1 MAQQFFDHFALANL
15 SIQERLGR
23 SAATLNKDSAV
34 FGQQTRSFLQMLVY
48 GLDAVTA
55 RAASHLLNM
64 DVLYSNDAYLLKLA
78 EGVLLNSIE
87 SITPPK
93 INAATP
99 FRFWSERSYTRWSSL
114 GTIAL
119 KDGTK
124 TNLIVFKIA
133 NTGHVENSN
142 GGMEYEALYCAG
154 DYVQQTVDSGFDGY
168 TPGVFAPVY
177 IGETYK
183 SIWSES
189 VEVKL
194 EMDNDEAPIWL
205 DLAWSLDEL
214 LSMPDNSKAGLI
226 QHTPRGMTLTLGD
239 GEIFGGYYNAPGKA
253 AIKRVVVSYVKC
265 ESLAPVD
272 HSSIKF
278 NRDITEVVV
287 NGESTPMLSPMNT
300 GDSATTLRSRAIAEF
315 FAASKITDE
324 RDLVTEVGKIP
335 FVKSCFARREYNWA
349 TWKTMSLLMQG
360 YREYEQIRKQYYP
373 TYSMTDVYW
382 KMAAKRDGHSTQN
395 TVFYDRY
402 DYSSSRR
409 YMPGD
414 MAVYGSNVYICS
426 DPNHRGVP
434 TARRGWVFY
443 MSLANG
449 ESLSQIYNHYYPS
462 ACVYDNATIVLS
474 GLVLKNRRYWDR
486 HGVYYTGDVVYHSG
500 TKKLWLA
507 LRDGGQTV
515 EPGSEEDVS
524 VYSENRFWVTREEAV
539 ELEDTDSTGVAYNAG
554 YRFDDYEQLTQAIFE
569 SEIKGYFN
577 ISGKL
582 GFTSVVVEPLAQ
594 VGVSVEIKY
603 TAPYTMQQQ
612 VRETIEDYICYN
624 VGKVLRADALN
635 SLLTEKFNLSS
646 VYVQLQLMSV
656 DNAHWT
662 PSELTLPS
670 ATYVPPSMLSVDLT
684 EILGARK

>member
-1 MAQQFFDHFALANL
+1 MSNKQQFFDHFAVANL
-15 SIQERLGR
+15 SLQERLGR

-34 FGQQTRSFLQMLVY
+34 FGQQTRSFLQMLNY
-48 GLDAVTA
+48 GLDAITA

-64 DVLYSNDAYLLKLA
+64 DILYSNDAYLLKLA

-93 INAATP
+93 INDATP
-99 FRFWSERSYTRWSSL
+99 FRFWSERIYNEWSSL

-124 TNLIVFKIA
+124 TNLIVYKLDKTRHIEGEK
-133 NTGHVENSN
+133 TGF
-142 GGMEYEALYCAG
+142 EYSALYCAG
-154 DYVQQTVDSGFDGY
+154 DYVQQTIDSGFDGY
-168 TPGVFAPVY
+168 TPGIFAPVY

-189 VEVKL
+189 VQVILYMSDGSKMPVVL
-194 EMDNDEAPIWL
+194 V
-205 DLAWSLDEL
+205 WSLDEV
-214 LSMPDNSKAGLI
+214 LSSPTPEQVVLV

-239 GEIFGGYYNAPGKA
+239 GEIFGKDYNPSPEEGKA
-253 AIKRVVVSYVKC
+253 HVDSVRISYVKC

-335 FVKSCFARREYNWA
+335 FVKSCFARREYNWPI
-349 TWKTMSLLMQG
+349 WKTVSLLNQG
-360 YREYEQIRKQYYP
+360 YVDAKYGRKTEAKIFFERYKFNQY
-373 TYSMTDVYW
+373 
-382 KMAAKRDGHSTQN
+382 KRYN
-395 TVFYDRY
+395 
-402 DYSSSRR
+402 
-409 YMPGD
+409 PGE
-414 MAVYGSNVYICS
+414 MVVHMGSVYICS
-426 DPNHRGVP
+426 DPNHRGLP
-434 TARRGWVFY
+434 SSKRGWVFY

-449 ESLSQIYNHYYPS
+449 NSLSQIYNRYCPS

-474 GLVLKNRRYWDR
+474 GLVLKNRRYWDE
-486 HGVYYTGDVVYHSG
+486 HGVYYQGDVVYHSK
-500 TKKLWLA
+500 TKQLWLA

-515 EPGSEEDVS
+515 EPGSEEDIS
-524 VYSENRFWVTREEAV
+524 LYSEDRFWVTREEAL
-539 ELEDTDSTGVAYNAG
+539 ELEDDESTGVAYNVS
-554 YRFDDYEQLTQAIFE
+554 YRFEDYEQLTQAIFE

-582 GFTSVVVEPLAQ
+582 GFTSVVVEPLGQ
-594 VGVSVEIKY
+594 VGVEVEIKY

-612 VRETIEDYICYN
+612 VRATIEDYICYH
-624 VGKVLRADALN
+624 VGKVLRADTLN

-646 VYVQLQLMSV
+646 VYVMLRLVAV
-656 DNAHWT
+656 DN
-662 PSELTLPS
+662 SKMEVELPLPS
-670 ATYVPPSMLSVDLT
+670 ATYVPPSMLSVGLT

>member
-93 INAATP
+93 INDATP

-124 TNLIVFKIA
+124 TNLIVFKI
-133 NTGHVENSN
+133 NETGHVEGSEK
-142 GGMEYEALYCAG
+142 GREYEALYCAG
-154 DYVQQTVDSGFDGY
+154 DYVQQTIDSGFDGY
-168 TPGVFAPVY
+168 TPGIFAPVY

-189 VEVKL
+189 VEIKL

-214 LSMPDNSKAGLI
+214 LGMPDNSKAGLL

-239 GEIFGGYYNAPGKA
+239 GEIFGKGYNHKGKA
-253 AIKRVVVSYVKC
+253 PIKRVIVSYVKC

-287 NGESTPMLSPMNT
+287 NGESTPVLSPMNT

-335 FVKSCFARREYNWA
+335 FVKSCFARREYNWS
-349 TWKTMSLLMQG
+349 TWHTMSLLMQG
-360 YREYEQIRKQYYP
+360 YSDYETIRKRYYSSY
-373 TYSMTDVYW
+373 TMLDVRW
-382 KMAAKRDGHSTQN
+382 KKIAKRDGHSTQN
-395 TVFYDRY
+395 TIFYDRY
-402 DYSSSRR
+402 EYSPDRR

-414 MAVYGSNVYICS
+414 MVVYGSNAYICS

-434 TARRGWVFY
+434 SAKRGWVFY

-449 ESLSQIYNHYYPS
+449 NSLSQIYKRYYPS

-474 GLVLKNRRYWDR
+474 GLVLKNRRYWDE
-486 HGVYYTGDVVYHSG
+486 HGVYYQGDVVYHSK
-500 TKKLWLA
+500 TKQLWLA

-524 VYSENRFWVTREEAV
+524 LYSENRFWATREEAI
-539 ELEDTDSTGVAYNAG
+539 ELDDSDATGVAYNVS

-582 GFTSVVVEPLAQ
+582 GFTSVVVEPLGQ
-594 VGVSVEIKY
+594 VAVDVTIKY
-603 TAPYTMQQQ
+603 TAPYTMQKQI
-612 VRETIEDYICYN
+612 RETIEDYVCYN
-624 VGKVLRADALN
+624 VGKRLEADTLN

-646 VYVQLQLMSV
+646 VYVMLRLESV
-656 DNAHWT
+656 ED
-662 PSELTLPS
+662 SQSVVELELPS

-684 EILGARK
+684 EILGTRK

>member
-93 INAATP
+93 INDATP

-124 TNLIVFKIA
+124 TNLIVFKI
-133 NTGHVENSN
+133 NETGHVEGSEK
-142 GGMEYEALYCAG
+142 GREYEALYCAG
-154 DYVQQTVDSGFDGY
+154 DYVQQTIDSGFDGY
-168 TPGVFAPVY
+168 TPGIFAPVY

-189 VEVKL
+189 VEIKL

-214 LSMPDNSKAGLI
+214 LGMPDNSKAGLL

-239 GEIFGGYYNAPGKA
+239 GEIFGKGYNHKGKA
-253 AIKRVVVSYVKC
+253 PIKRVIVSYVKC

-287 NGESTPMLSPMNT
+287 NGESTPMLSPLNT
-300 GDSATTLRSRAIAEF
+300 GDSATTLRSRAVAEF

-335 FVKSCFARREYNWA
+335 FVKSCFARREYNWPI
-349 TWKTMSLLMQG
+349 WKTVSLLNQG
-360 YREYEQIRKQYYP
+360 YVDAKYGRKTEAKIFFERYKFNQY
-373 TYSMTDVYW
+373 
-382 KMAAKRDGHSTQN
+382 KRYN
-395 TVFYDRY
+395 
-402 DYSSSRR
+402 
-409 YMPGD
+409 PGE
-414 MAVYGSNVYICS
+414 MVVHMGSVYICS
-426 DPNHRGVP
+426 DPNHRGLP
-434 TARRGWVFY
+434 SARRGWQFY
-443 MSLANG
+443 MSLADGNA
-449 ESLSQIYNHYYPS
+449 LSQIYNRYYPS

-474 GLVLKNRRYWDR
+474 GLVLKNRRYWDE
-486 HGVYYTGDVVYHSG
+486 HGVYYQGDVVYHAK
-500 TKKLWLA
+500 TKQLWLA
-507 LRDGGQTV
+507 LRDGGETV
-515 EPGSEEDVS
+515 EPGSEEDLS
-524 VYSENRFWVTREEAV
+524 IYSEDRIWVTREEAV

-646 VYVQLQLMSV
+646 VYVQLQLVSV
-656 DNAHWT
+656 DNAQWT

>member
-93 INAATP
+93 INDATP

-124 TNLIVFKIA
+124 TNLIVFKI
-133 NTGHVENSN
+133 NETGHVEGSEK
-142 GGMEYEALYCAG
+142 GREYEALYCAG
-154 DYVQQTVDSGFDGY
+154 DYVQQTIDSGFDGY
-168 TPGVFAPVY
+168 TPGIFAPVY

-189 VEVKL
+189 VEIKL

-214 LSMPDNSKAGLI
+214 LGMPDNSKAGLL

-239 GEIFGGYYNAPGKA
+239 GEIFGKGYNHKGKA
-253 AIKRVVVSYVKC
+253 PIKRVIVSYVKC

-287 NGESTPMLSPMNT
+287 NGESTPMLSPLNT
-300 GDSATTLRSRAIAEF
+300 GDSAITLRSRAVAEF

-335 FVKSCFARREYNWA
+335 FVKSCFARREYNWPI
-349 TWKTMSLLMQG
+349 WKTVSLLYQG
-360 YREYEQIRKQYYP
+360 YVDAKYGRKTEAKIFFERYKFNQY
-373 TYSMTDVYW
+373 
-382 KMAAKRDGHSTQN
+382 KRYN
-395 TVFYDRY
+395 
-402 DYSSSRR
+402 
-409 YMPGD
+409 PGE
-414 MAVYGSNVYICS
+414 MVVHMGSVYICS
-426 DPNHRGVP
+426 DPNHRGLP
-434 TARRGWVFY
+434 SARRGWQFY
-443 MSLANG
+443 MSLADGNA
-449 ESLSQIYNHYYPS
+449 LSQIYNRYYPS

-474 GLVLKNRRYWDR
+474 GLVLKNRRYWDE
-486 HGVYYTGDVVYHSG
+486 HGVYYQGDVVYHAK
-500 TKKLWLA
+500 TKQLWLA
-507 LRDGGQTV
+507 LRDGGETV
-515 EPGSEEDVS
+515 EPGSEEDLS
-524 VYSENRFWVTREEAV
+524 IYSEDRIWVTREEAV

-646 VYVQLQLMSV
+646 VYVQLQLVSV
-656 DNAHWT
+656 DNAQWT

>member
-93 INAATP
+93 INYATP
-99 FRFWSERSYTRWSSL
+99 FRFWSERTYTRWSSL

-124 TNLIVFKIA
+124 TNLIVFKI
-133 NTGHVENSN
+133 NETGHVEGSEK
-142 GGMEYEALYCAG
+142 GTEYEALFCAG
-154 DYVQQTVDSGFDGY
+154 DYVQQTIDSGFDGY
-168 TPGVFAPVY
+168 TPGIFAPVY

-189 VEVKL
+189 VEIKL

-214 LSMPDNSKAGLI
+214 LGMPDNSKAALL

-239 GEIFGGYYNAPGKA
+239 GEIFGKGYNSKGKA
-253 AIKRVVVSYVKC
+253 PIKRVIVSYVKC

-278 NRDITEVVV
+278 NRDITEVVL

-300 GDSATTLRSRAIAEF
+300 GDSATTLRSRAVAEF

-324 RDLVTEVGKIP
+324 RDLVTEVSKVP

-349 TWKTMSLLMQG
+349 TWKTMSLLNQG
-360 YREYEQIRKQYYP
+360 YVDAKNGRKTEAKIFFERYKFNQY
-373 TYSMTDVYW
+373 
-382 KMAAKRDGHSTQN
+382 KRYN
-395 TVFYDRY
+395 
-402 DYSSSRR
+402 
-409 YMPGD
+409 PGE
-414 MAVYGSNVYICS
+414 MVVHMGNVYICS
-426 DPNHRGVP
+426 DPNHRGLP
-434 TARRGWVFY
+434 SSKRGWVFY

-449 ESLSQIYNHYYPS
+449 NSLSQIYNRYYPS

-474 GLVLKNRRYWDR
+474 GLVLKNRRYWDE
-486 HGVYYTGDVVYHSG
+486 HGVYYQGDVVYHSK
-500 TKKLWLA
+500 TKQLWLA

-515 EPGSEEDVS
+515 EPGSEEDIS
-524 VYSENRFWVTREEAV
+524 LYSEDRFWVTREEAL
-539 ELEDTDSTGVAYNAG
+539 ELEDDESTGVAYNVS
-554 YRFDDYEQLTQAIFE
+554 YRFDDYEQLTQSIFE

-582 GFTSVVVEPLAQ
+582 GFTSVVVEPLGQ
-594 VGVSVEIKY
+594 VGVEVEIKY

-612 VRETIEDYICYN
+612 VRATIEDYICYH
-624 VGKVLRADALN
+624 VGKVLRADTLN

-646 VYVQLQLMSV
+646 VYVMLRLVAV
-656 DNAHWT
+656 DN
-662 PSELTLPS
+662 SKMEVELPLPS

>member
-93 INAATP
+93 INYATP

-124 TNLIVFKIA
+124 TNLIVFKINA
-133 NTGHVENSN
+133 TGHVEGSEK
-142 GGMEYEALYCAG
+142 GTEYEALYCAG
-154 DYVQQTVDSGFDGY
+154 DYVQQTIDSGFDGY
-168 TPGVFAPVY
+168 TPGIFAPVY

-189 VEVKL
+189 VEIKL
-194 EMDNDEAPIWL
+194 EMDNDEPPIWL

-214 LSMPDNSKAGLI
+214 LGMPDNSKAGLL

-239 GEIFGGYYNAPGKA
+239 GEIFGKGYNRPGKA
-253 AIKRVVVSYVKC
+253 PIKRVIVSYVKC

-278 NRDITEVVV
+278 NRDITEVFL

-300 GDSATTLRSRAIAEF
+300 GDSATTLRSRAVAEF

-349 TWKTMSLLMQG
+349 TWKTMSLLNQG
-360 YREYEQIRKQYYP
+360 YVDAKNGRKTEAQIFFERYKFNQY
-373 TYSMTDVYW
+373 
-382 KMAAKRDGHSTQN
+382 KRYN
-395 TVFYDRY
+395 
-402 DYSSSRR
+402 
-409 YMPGD
+409 PGE
-414 MAVYGSNVYICS
+414 MVVHMGNVYICS
-426 DPNHRGVP
+426 DPNHRGLP
-434 TARRGWVFY
+434 SSKRGWVFY

-449 ESLSQIYNHYYPS
+449 NSLSQIYNRYYPS

-474 GLVLKNRRYWDR
+474 GLVLKNRRYWDE
-486 HGVYYTGDVVYHSG
+486 HGVYYQGDVVYHSK
-500 TKKLWLA
+500 TKQLWLA

-515 EPGSEEDVS
+515 EPGSEEDIS
-524 VYSENRFWVTREEAV
+524 LYSEDRFWATREEAL
-539 ELEDTDSTGVAYNAG
+539 ELEDDESTGIAYNVS

-582 GFTSVVVEPLAQ
+582 GFTSVVVEPLGQ
-594 VGVSVEIKY
+594 VGVEVEIKY

-612 VRETIEDYICYN
+612 VRATIEDYICYH
-624 VGKVLRADALN
+624 VGKVLQADTLN

-646 VYVQLQLMSV
+646 VYVMLRLVAV
-656 DNAHWT
+656 DN
-662 PSELTLPS
+662 SKMVVELPLPS

>member
-93 INAATP
+93 INDATP

-124 TNLIVFKIA
+124 TNLIVFKI
-133 NTGHVENSN
+133 NETGHVEGSEK
-142 GGMEYEALYCAG
+142 GREYEALYCAG
-154 DYVQQTVDSGFDGY
+154 DYVQQTIDSGFDGY
-168 TPGVFAPVY
+168 TPGIFAPVY

-189 VEVKL
+189 VEIKL

-214 LSMPDNSKAGLI
+214 LGMPDNSKAGLL

-239 GEIFGGYYNAPGKA
+239 GEIFGKGYNHKGKA
-253 AIKRVVVSYVKC
+253 PIKRVIVSYVKC

-287 NGESTPMLSPMNT
+287 NGESTPMLSPLNT
-300 GDSATTLRSRAIAEF
+300 GDSATTLRSRAVAEF

-335 FVKSCFARREYNWA
+335 FVKSCFARREYNWPI
-349 TWKTMSLLMQG
+349 WKTVSLLYQG
-360 YREYEQIRKQYYP
+360 YVAARNGRKNEATIFFERYKFNQY
-373 TYSMTDVYW
+373 
-382 KMAAKRDGHSTQN
+382 KRYN
-395 TVFYDRY
+395 
-402 DYSSSRR
+402 
-409 YMPGD
+409 PGE
-414 MAVYGSNVYICS
+414 MVVHMGSVYICS
-426 DPNHRGVP
+426 DPNHRGLP
-434 TARRGWVFY
+434 SARRGWQFY
-443 MSLANG
+443 MSLADGNA
-449 ESLSQIYNHYYPS
+449 LSQIYNRYYPS

-474 GLVLKNRRYWDR
+474 GLVLKNRRYWDE
-486 HGVYYTGDVVYHSG
+486 HGVYYQGDVVYHAK
-500 TKKLWLA
+500 TKQLWLA
-507 LRDGGQTV
+507 LRDGGETV
-515 EPGSEEDVS
+515 EPGSEEDLS
-524 VYSENRFWVTREEAV
+524 IYSEDRIWVTREEAV

-646 VYVQLQLMSV
+646 VYVQLQLVSV
-656 DNAHWT
+656 DNAQWT

>member
-15 SIQERLGR
+15 SLQERLGR

-34 FGQQTRSFLQMLVY
+34 FGQQTRSFLQMLTY
-48 GLDAVTA
+48 GLDAITA
-55 RAASHLLNM
+55 RAATHLLNM
-64 DVLYSNDAYLLKLA
+64 DVLYSNDSYLLKLA

-93 INAATP
+93 INDATP

-124 TNLIVFKIA
+124 TNLVVFKINA
-133 NTGHVENSN
+133 TGHVEGSDQ
-142 GGMEYEALYCAG
+142 GTEYEALYCAG
-154 DYVQQTVDSGFDGY
+154 DYVQQTIDSGFDGY
-168 TPGVFAPVY
+168 TPGIFAPIY

-183 SIWSES
+183 SVWSES

-194 EMDNDEAPIWL
+194 EMDNDEPPVYL

-239 GEIFGGYYNAPGKA
+239 GEIFGKGYNKQGKA
-253 AIKRVVVSYVKC
+253 PIRQVIVTYVKC

-278 NRDITEVVV
+278 NKDISEILV
-287 NGESTPMLSPMNT
+287 NGESTPILSPMNT

-324 RDLVTEVGKIP
+324 RDLVTEVNKVP
-335 FVKSCFARREYNWA
+335 FVKSCFARREYNWS
-349 TWKTMSLLMQG
+349 TWKTLSLLYQG
-360 YREYEQIRKQYYP
+360 YLDAKYGRK
-373 TYSMTDVYW
+373 S
-382 KMAAKRDGHSTQN
+382 KERI
-395 TVFYDRY
+395 FFDRY
-402 DYSSSRR
+402 KFSTYKK
-409 YMPGD
+409 YNPGD
-414 MAVYGSNVYICS
+414 MAVHGGNVYICT
-426 DPNHRGVP
+426 DPNYRGYP
-434 TARRGWVFY
+434 SAKRGWAFF
-443 MSLANG
+443 MELAKG
-449 ESLSQIYNHYYPS
+449 DALSQVYNKYYPS

-474 GLVLKNRRYWDR
+474 GLVMKNRRYWNE
-486 HGVYYTGDVVYHSG
+486 HGVYYQGDVVYHSG

-515 EPGSEEDVS
+515 EPGSEDDVPL
-524 VYSENRFWVTREEAV
+524 YSEDRFWATREEAY
-539 ELEDTDSTGVAYNAG
+539 ELDEDDTTGQTYNLS
-554 YRFDDYEQLTQAIFE
+554 YKFDDYEQLTQSIFE

-577 ISGKL
+577 IAGKL
-582 GFTSVVVEPLAQ
+582 GFTSVVVEPLGQ
-594 VGVSVEIKY
+594 VGVEVGVKY

-612 VRETIEDYICYN
+612 VYKTIEDYICYN
-624 VGKVLRADALN
+624 VGKVLEADTLN
-635 SLLTEKFNLSS
+635 SLLTETYNLSS
-646 VYVQLQLMSV
+646 VYVTLRLVSV
-656 DNAHWT
+656 DN
-662 PSELTLPS
+662 PKEEVRLELPS
-670 ATYVPPSMLSVDLT
+670 ATYVPPSMLSVSL
-684 EILGARK
+684 EENLGTRK

>member
-15 SIQERLGR
+15 TIQERLGR

-93 INAATP
+93 INYATP
-99 FRFWSERSYTRWSSL
+99 FRFWSERTYTRWSSL

-119 KDGTK
+119 KDDTK
-124 TNLIVFKIA
+124 TNLIVFKI
-133 NTGHVENSN
+133 NETGHVEGSEK
-142 GGMEYEALYCAG
+142 GREYEALYCAG
-154 DYVQQTVDSGFDGY
+154 DYVQQTIDSGFDGY
-168 TPGVFAPVY
+168 TPGIFAPVY

-189 VEVKL
+189 VEIKL

-214 LSMPDNSKAGLI
+214 LGMPDNSKAGLL

-239 GEIFGGYYNAPGKA
+239 GEIFGKGYNHKGKA
-253 AIKRVVVSYVKC
+253 PIKRVIVSYVKC

-278 NRDITEVVV
+278 NRDITEVFV

-300 GDSATTLRSRAIAEF
+300 GDSATTLRSRAVAEF

-335 FVKSCFARREYNWA
+335 FVKSCFARREYNWPI
-349 TWKTMSLLMQG
+349 WKTVSLLNQG
-360 YREYEQIRKQYYP
+360 YVDAKYGRKTEAKIFFERYKFNQY
-373 TYSMTDVYW
+373 
-382 KMAAKRDGHSTQN
+382 KRYN
-395 TVFYDRY
+395 
-402 DYSSSRR
+402 
-409 YMPGD
+409 PGE
-414 MAVYGSNVYICS
+414 MVVHMGNVYICS
-426 DPNHRGVP
+426 DPNHRGLP
-434 TARRGWVFY
+434 SAKRGWQFY
-443 MSLANG
+443 MSLADGNA
-449 ESLSQIYNHYYPS
+449 LSQIYNRYYPS

-474 GLVLKNRRYWDR
+474 GLVLKNRRYWDE
-486 HGVYYTGDVVYHSG
+486 HGVYYQGDVVYHAK
-500 TKKLWLA
+500 TKQLWLA
-507 LRDGGQTV
+507 LRDGGETV
-515 EPGSEEDVS
+515 EPGSEEDLS
-524 VYSENRFWVTREEAV
+524 IYSEDRIWVTREEAV

-646 VYVQLQLMSV
+646 VYVQLQLVSV
-656 DNAHWT
+656 DNAQWT

-684 EILGARK
+684 EILGTRK

>member
-93 INAATP
+93 INDATP

-124 TNLIVFKIA
+124 TNLIVFKI
-133 NTGHVENSN
+133 NETGHVEGSEK
-142 GGMEYEALYCAG
+142 GREYEALYCAG
-154 DYVQQTVDSGFDGY
+154 DYVQQTIDSGFDGY
-168 TPGVFAPVY
+168 TPGIFAPVY

-189 VEVKL
+189 VEIKL

-214 LSMPDNSKAGLI
+214 LGMPDNSKAGLL

-239 GEIFGGYYNAPGKA
+239 GEIFGKGYNHKGKA
-253 AIKRVVVSYVKC
+253 PIKRVIVSYVKC

-287 NGESTPMLSPMNT
+287 NGESTPMLSPLNT
-300 GDSATTLRSRAIAEF
+300 GDSATTLRSRAVAEF

-335 FVKSCFARREYNWA
+335 FVKSCFARREYNWPI
-349 TWKTMSLLMQG
+349 WKTVSLLYQG
-360 YREYEQIRKQYYP
+360 YVDAKYGRKTEAKIFFERYKFNQY
-373 TYSMTDVYW
+373 
-382 KMAAKRDGHSTQN
+382 KRYN
-395 TVFYDRY
+395 
-402 DYSSSRR
+402 
-409 YMPGD
+409 PGD
-414 MAVYGSNVYICS
+414 MVVYAGSVYICS
-426 DPNHRGVP
+426 DPNHRGLP
-434 TARRGWVFY
+434 SARRGWQFY
-443 MSLANG
+443 MSLADGNA
-449 ESLSQIYNHYYPS
+449 LSQIYNRYYPS

-474 GLVLKNRRYWDR
+474 GLVLKNRRYWDE
-486 HGVYYTGDVVYHSG
+486 HGVYYQGDVVYHAK
-500 TKKLWLA
+500 TKQLWLA
-507 LRDGGQTV
+507 LRDGGETV
-515 EPGSEEDVS
+515 EPGSEEDLS
-524 VYSENRFWVTREEAV
+524 IYSEDRIWVTREEAV

-646 VYVQLQLMSV
+646 VYVRLQLVSV
-656 DNAHWT
+656 DNAQWT

>member
-93 INAATP
+93 INDATP

-124 TNLIVFKIA
+124 TNLIVFKI
-133 NTGHVENSN
+133 NETGHVEGSEK
-142 GGMEYEALYCAG
+142 GREYEALYCAG
-154 DYVQQTVDSGFDGY
+154 DYVQQTIDSGFDGY
-168 TPGVFAPVY
+168 TPGIFAPVY

-189 VEVKL
+189 VEIKL

-214 LSMPDNSKAGLI
+214 LGMPDNSKAGLL

-239 GEIFGGYYNAPGKA
+239 GEIFGKGYNHKGKA
-253 AIKRVVVSYVKC
+253 PIKRVIVSYVKC

-287 NGESTPMLSPMNT
+287 NGKSTPMLSPMNT
-300 GDSATTLRSRAIAEF
+300 GDSATTLRSRAVAEF

-335 FVKSCFARREYNWA
+335 FVKSCFARREYNWPI
-349 TWKTMSLLMQG
+349 WKTVSLLNQG
-360 YREYEQIRKQYYP
+360 YVAARNGRKNEATIFFERYKFNQY
-373 TYSMTDVYW
+373 
-382 KMAAKRDGHSTQN
+382 KRYN
-395 TVFYDRY
+395 
-402 DYSSSRR
+402 
-409 YMPGD
+409 PGE
-414 MAVYGSNVYICS
+414 MVVHMGNVYICS
-426 DPNHRGVP
+426 DPNHRGLP
-434 TARRGWVFY
+434 SARRGWQFY
-443 MSLANG
+443 MSLADGNA
-449 ESLSQIYNHYYPS
+449 LSQIYNRYYPS

-474 GLVLKNRRYWDR
+474 GLVLKNRRYWDE
-486 HGVYYTGDVVYHSG
+486 HGVYYQGDVVYHAK
-500 TKKLWLA
+500 TKQLWLA
-507 LRDGGQTV
+507 LRDGGETV
-515 EPGSEEDVS
+515 EPGSEEDLS
-524 VYSENRFWVTREEAV
+524 IYSEDRIWVTREEAV

-646 VYVQLQLMSV
+646 VYVQLQLVSV
-656 DNAHWT
+656 DNAQWT